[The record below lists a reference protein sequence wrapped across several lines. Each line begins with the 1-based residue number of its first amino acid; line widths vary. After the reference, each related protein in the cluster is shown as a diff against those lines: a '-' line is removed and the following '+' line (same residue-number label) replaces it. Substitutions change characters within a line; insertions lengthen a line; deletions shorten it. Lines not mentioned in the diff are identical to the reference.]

1 LICSFAARKFCY
13 NQLDIQGRGAVVNQ
27 ILTKA
32 INEVSALSE
41 DDQKEIALQILDL
54 AARKRL
60 DAFLAASEAR
70 GGSTPSDQVFRDL
83 RSRLA
88 SC

>member
-1 LICSFAARKFCY
+1 M
-13 NQLDIQGRGAVVNQ
+13 NQ

-41 DDQKEIALQILDL
+41 DDQNEIALQILDL

-60 DAFLAASEAR
+60 DARLTLSEAR
-70 GGSTPSDQVFRDL
+70 GGSIPSDQVFKEL

-88 SC
+88 R

>member
-1 LICSFAARKFCY
+1 M
-13 NQLDIQGRGAVVNQ
+13 NQ

-41 DDQKEIALQILDL
+41 DDQNEIALQILDL

-60 DAFLAASEAR
+60 DAMLAASQAR
-70 GGSTPSDQVFRDL
+70 GGSTPSKQVFKEL
-83 RSRLA
+83 RNRLA
-88 SC
+88 G

>member
-1 LICSFAARKFCY
+1 M
-13 NQLDIQGRGAVVNQ
+13 NQ

-41 DDQKEIALQILDL
+41 DDQNEIALQILDL

-60 DAFLAASEAR
+60 DAMLAASEAR
-70 GGSTPSDQVFRDL
+70 GGSTPSEQVFKEL
-83 RSRLA
+83 RNRLA
-88 SC
+88 G